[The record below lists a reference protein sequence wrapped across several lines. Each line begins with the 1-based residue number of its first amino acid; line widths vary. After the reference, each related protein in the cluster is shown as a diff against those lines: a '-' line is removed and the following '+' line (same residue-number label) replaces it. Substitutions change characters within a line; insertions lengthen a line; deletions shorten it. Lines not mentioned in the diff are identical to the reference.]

1 MEIIF
6 IYIIISLTIGF
17 TIGYYVSNLNSKN
30 LLDASNKILNKERD
44 NLDAIKKEM
53 ENSFKAI
60 ASDVNKSNTEE
71 FLKLANDKFKNLSQE
86 SNVTLEEKKKLIDQN
101 LVEMSKKLDSIQ
113 KQSTELNANLET
125 NKNETKNLRDTTSKL
140 REILSSSQK
149 RGQWGE
155 RMVEDILKFI
165 GLMENVNYK
174 KQVTIESGERPDF
187 TFMLPKE
194 KIINMDVKFPL
205 AHYEKYIETDD
216 EGVMIN
222 EKKEFL
228 KDVKNHIKAISS
240 RNYIDPSSG
249 TLDYV
254 LMFIPN
260 ESIYSFINQE
270 DGSVIDFALKNKVLL
285 CSPLTLY
292 AILSLIN
299 QATQNFAIEERA
311 SDVMKLLR
319 KFKDQWSK
327 YVETIDKMGRSIQT
341 VQNDYENLVTT
352 RKRQLEK
359 PLNEID
365 NLTEQI
371 KITE

>member
-1 MEIIF
+1 MELAVSIVF
-6 IYIIISLTIGF
+6 SLLGGF
-17 TIGYYVSNLNSKN
+17 ALGYAFANINSKK
-30 LLDASNKILNKERD
+30 LLKVQEDILTQEKEK
-44 NLDAIKKEM
+44 LDTIKKEM

-60 ASDVNKSNTEE
+60 ASDVSKSNTEE
-71 FLKLANDKFKNLSQE
+71 FLKLANDKFQSLSKE
-86 SNVTLEEKKKLIDQN
+86 SDTNLEEKKKLIDQN
-101 LVEMSKKLDSIQ
+101 LHAMTKKLDSIQ
-113 KQSTELNANLET
+113 KQSTELNTNLESS
-125 NKNETKNLRDTTSKL
+125 KEETRSLRDTTTKL

-174 KQVTIESGERPDF
+174 KQTTVESGERPDF
-187 TFMLPKE
+187 TFILPKE

-205 AHYEKYIETDD
+205 AHYEKFIESEDSLVK
-216 EGVMIN
+216 EN
-222 EKKEFL
+222 EKKDFL
-228 KDVKNHIKAISS
+228 KDIRNHIKTISN
-240 RNYIDPSSG
+240 REYIDPSSG

-270 DGSVIDFALKNKVLL
+270 DGSMIDFALENKVLL

-299 QATQNFAIEERA
+299 QATRNFAMEERA
-311 SDVMKLLR
+311 SDVMNLLS
-319 KFKDQWSK
+319 KFKDQWEK
-327 YVETIDKMGRSIQT
+327 YVEVIDKMGRSLQT
-341 VQNDYENLVTT
+341 VQTDYENLVST

-359 PLNEID
+359 PLNEIEG
-365 NLTEQI
+365 LTE
-371 KITE
+371 KIETLE

>member
-1 MEIIF
+1 MDIV
-6 IYIIISLTIGF
+6 IIIITLLIGIA
-17 TIGYYVSNLNSKN
+17 IGYALSNQ
-30 LLDASNKILNKERD
+30 SNKSKDQELSQ
-44 NLDAIKKEM
+44 IKKEM
-53 ENSFKAI
+53 ENTFKAI
-60 ASDVNKSNTEE
+60 ASDVNKSNTED
-71 FLKLANDKFKNLSQE
+71 FLKLANDKFKNLSDE
-86 SNVTLEEKKKLIDQN
+86 SDTNLEQKKELIDQN
-101 LVEMSKKLDSIQ
+101 LKEMSKKLDSIQ
-113 KQSTELNANLET
+113 KQSTELNANLEL
-125 NKNETKNLRDTTSKL
+125 NKDETANLRHTTTKL

-174 KQVTIESGERPDF
+174 KQVTIESGERPDY
-187 TFMLPKE
+187 TFILPKD

-205 AHYEKYIETDD
+205 AHYENFIDTKDSL
-216 EGVMIN
+216 VMDN
-222 EKKEFL
+222 EKKDFL
-228 KDVKNHIKAISS
+228 KDVKNHIKTISN

-270 DGSVIDFALKNKVLL
+270 DSSVIDYALENKVLL

-299 QATQNFAIEERA
+299 QATRNFAMEERA
-311 SDVMKLLR
+311 SDVMKLLS
-319 KFKDQWSK
+319 KFKDQWEK
-327 YVETIDKMGRSIQT
+327 YADMIDKMGRSLNT
-341 VQNDYENLVTT
+341 VQKDYEDLITT

-359 PLNEID
+359 PLNEIES
-365 NLTEQI
+365 LTD
-371 KITE
+371 KIELKE

>member
-1 MEIIF
+1 MEIMF
-6 IYIIISLTIGF
+6 IYIIISLSIGF
-17 TIGYYVSNLNSKN
+17 SIGYYVSNQNSKN
-30 LLDASNKILNKERD
+30 LLEASNKILGKEKD

-71 FLKLANDKFKNLSQE
+71 FLKLANDKFKNLSQQ
-86 SNVTLEEKKKLIDQN
+86 SNVVLEEKKKLIDQN

-371 KITE
+371 KITD

>member
-1 MEIIF
+1 MDIA
-6 IYIIISLTIGF
+6 IYIIISVLSGF
-17 TIGYYVSNLNSKN
+17 WLGHYIASRSAKESLEGQENLIALEKEK
-30 LLDASNKILNKERD
+30 LDI
-44 NLDAIKKEM
+44 IKKEM

-71 FLKLANDKFKNLSQE
+71 FLKLANDKFKNLSKE
-86 SNVTLEEKKKLIDQN
+86 SDASLDEKKKLIDQN
-101 LVEMSKKLDSIQ
+101 LQEMSKKLDSIQ
-113 KQSTELNANLET
+113 KQSTELNTNLESS
-125 NKNETKNLRDTTSKL
+125 KQETQNLRETTVKL

-165 GLMENVNYK
+165 GLIENVNYK
-174 KQVTIESGERPDF
+174 KQSTIESGERPDF

-205 AHYEKYIETDD
+205 AHYENFIESEDALVK
-216 EGVMIN
+216 EN
-222 EKKEFL
+222 EKKDFL
-228 KDVKNHIKAISS
+228 KDVKNHIKTISN
-240 RNYIDPSSG
+240 RQYIDPSSG

-270 DGSVIDFALKNKVLL
+270 DSSVIDFALENKVLL

-299 QATQNFAIEERA
+299 QATRNFAMEEKA
-311 SDVMKLLR
+311 SDVMKLLSR
-319 KFKDQWSK
+319 FKDQWER
-327 YVETIDKMGRSIQT
+327 YVEVMDKMGRSIHT
-341 VQNDYENLVTT
+341 VQSDYETLVTT

-359 PLNEID
+359 PLSEID
-365 NLTEQI
+365 EISEKI
-371 KITE
+371 KLPE

>member
-1 MEIIF
+1 MDIV
-6 IYIIISLTIGF
+6 IIIITLLIGIA
-17 TIGYYVSNLNSKN
+17 IGYAL
-30 LLDASNKILNKERD
+30 SNKSNKSKDQE
-44 NLDAIKKEM
+44 LSQIKKEM
-53 ENSFKAI
+53 ENTFKAI
-60 ASDVNKSNTEE
+60 ASDVNKSNTED
-71 FLKLANDKFKNLSQE
+71 FLKLANDKFKNLSDE
-86 SNVTLEEKKKLIDQN
+86 SDTNLEQKKELIDQN
-101 LVEMSKKLDSIQ
+101 LKEMSKKLDSIQ
-113 KQSTELNANLET
+113 KQSTELNANLEL
-125 NKNETKNLRDTTSKL
+125 NKDETANLRHTTTKL

-174 KQVTIESGERPDF
+174 KQVTIESGERPDY
-187 TFMLPKE
+187 TFILPKD

-205 AHYEKYIETDD
+205 AHYENFIDTKDSL
-216 EGVMIN
+216 VMDN
-222 EKKEFL
+222 EKKDFL
-228 KDVKNHIKAISS
+228 KDVKNHIKTISN

-270 DGSVIDFALKNKVLL
+270 DSSVIDYALENKVLL

-299 QATQNFAIEERA
+299 QATRNFAMEERA
-311 SDVMKLLR
+311 SDVMKLLS
-319 KFKDQWSK
+319 KFKDQWEK
-327 YVETIDKMGRSIQT
+327 YADMIDKMGRSLNT
-341 VQNDYENLVTT
+341 VQKDYEDLITT

-359 PLNEID
+359 PLNEIES
-365 NLTEQI
+365 LTD
-371 KITE
+371 KIELKE

>member
-1 MEIIF
+1 MEIIT
-6 IYIIISLTIGF
+6 IIAALLIGIA
-17 TIGYYVSNLNSKN
+17 IGYALSNQTIKSKHQELNQ
-30 LLDASNKILNKERD
+30 
-44 NLDAIKKEM
+44 IKKEM
-53 ENSFKAI
+53 ENTFKAI

-71 FLKLANDKFKNLSQE
+71 FLKLANDKFKNLSKE
-86 SNVTLEEKKKLIDQN
+86 SDSNLEQKKELIDQN
-101 LVEMSKKLDSIQ
+101 LEEMSKKLDSIQ
-113 KQSTELNANLET
+113 KQSTELNANLEL
-125 NKNETKNLRDTTSKL
+125 NKNETANLRNTTTKL

-174 KQVTIESGERPDF
+174 KQITIESGERPDY
-187 TFMLPKE
+187 TFLLPKD

-205 AHYEKYIETDD
+205 AHYEKYVETKD
-216 EGVMIN
+216 ELVMDN
-222 EKKEFL
+222 EKKDFL
-228 KDVKNHIKAISS
+228 KDVKNHIKTISN

-270 DGSVIDFALKNKVLL
+270 DTSVIDYALDNKVLL

-299 QATQNFAIEERA
+299 QATRNFAMEERA
-311 SDVMKLLR
+311 SDVMKLLS
-319 KFKDQWSK
+319 KFKDQWEK
-327 YVETIDKMGRSIQT
+327 YTDMIDKMGRSLTT
-341 VQNDYENLVTT
+341 VQKDYEDLITT

-359 PLNEID
+359 PLNEIES
-365 NLTEQI
+365 LTDKI
-371 KITE
+371 KIKE

>member
-1 MEIIF
+1 MDIV
-6 IYIIISLTIGF
+6 IIIITLLIGIA
-17 TIGYYVSNLNSKN
+17 IGYAL
-30 LLDASNKILNKERD
+30 SNKSNKSKDQE
-44 NLDAIKKEM
+44 LSQIKKEM
-53 ENSFKAI
+53 ENTFKAI
-60 ASDVNKSNTEE
+60 ASDVNKSNTED
-71 FLKLANDKFKNLSQE
+71 FLKLANDKFKNLSDE
-86 SNVTLEEKKKLIDQN
+86 SDTNLEQKKELIDQN
-101 LVEMSKKLDSIQ
+101 LKEMSKKLDSIQ
-113 KQSTELNANLET
+113 KQSTELNANLEL
-125 NKNETKNLRDTTSKL
+125 NKDETANLRHTTTKL

-174 KQVTIESGERPDF
+174 KQVTIESGERPDY
-187 TFMLPKE
+187 TFILPKD

-205 AHYEKYIETDD
+205 AHYENFIDTKDPL
-216 EGVMIN
+216 VMDN
-222 EKKEFL
+222 EKKDFL
-228 KDVKNHIKAISS
+228 KDVKNHIKTISN

-270 DGSVIDFALKNKVLL
+270 DSSVIDYALENKVLL

-299 QATQNFAIEERA
+299 QATRNFAMEERA
-311 SDVMKLLR
+311 SDVMKLLS
-319 KFKDQWSK
+319 KFKDQWEK
-327 YVETIDKMGRSIQT
+327 YADMIDKMGRSLNT
-341 VQNDYENLVTT
+341 VQKDYEDLITT

-359 PLNEID
+359 PLNEIES
-365 NLTEQI
+365 LTD
-371 KITE
+371 KIELKE